1 MINILSKETIDKIA
15 AGEVAERPE
24 SVVKELLDNAIDSGA
39 DTISIEVR
47 GGGLT
52 LIRVTDNGSGIEKAD
67 VRNAFL
73 RHATSKLKTADDIE
87 HIRSMGFRGEALA
100 SIAAVSEV
108 ELITR
113 NVNELT
119 GTQYRIE
126 GGAERS
132 FKEIGVPQGTTVI
145 VRNFLMNVPVRRQFL
160 KSAQTETAYIVNTV
174 EKLALAY
181 TNIAFSLNVDGK
193 NTFSSTGNGKL
204 RDVIYQIYGREAAAS
219 LLEVDTDKTGEAAE
233 TKVQAV
239 AAESA
244 SMAVAAEKASGAAAQ
259 NKASGA
265 AAQNKA
271 SEAAAQDTAC
281 DNAEADETQ
290 TRNNGSSLIHVH
302 GYAARPV
309 IARSRRDYEVFFV
322 NGRWIQSDILR
333 KAAEDAYAPYMM
345 QHKYPMII
353 LHIDLAPEGVD
364 VNVHPRKQEVRF
376 SSNKLIYDAVY
387 DVLTRVLHDAELIV
401 DAGNAYFL
409 KDKKQNTASVA
420 GRAPEAFE
428 RNRQYDYVSS
438 ITEEIAKNSRKDGD
452 YINGEET
459 IKPGTETVIS
469 GTERVMSGTETVKFG
484 REIEISDTDAEK
496 SGAASQNEINYG
508 SVECTDNAAAKD
520 INKHKFTDGSNGNTG
535 RAHAADAFM
544 VNDAVRMHDEKNR
557 NTAYDADNTDN
568 SEVYGG
574 IGQTAAASGQK
585 LNGSISSKQEKAAD
599 GKVFINKN
607 NMPYFKMVGQVFETY
622 WIIEYNDEMYIIDQH
637 AAHEKVNFEHFMALI
652 RSHAVETQMIFPPIV
667 LTLGAKEAV
676 LFDKFIDEFAGLGYD
691 IEYAGDRDYIVR
703 GVPSNLP
710 QLADEE
716 VLRSLIDSLFDE
728 ARGLNSELI
737 HDKIASMS
745 CKAAIKGNM
754 KISETEM
761 RGLIAKLLTLENP
774 YACPHGRPTII
785 KWSRSDLDKLFKRIV
800 S

>member
-39 DTISIEVR
+39 DIVSIEVR
-47 GGGLT
+47 NGGLE

-108 ELITR
+108 ELITK
-113 NVNELT
+113 NVKELT

-126 GGAERS
+126 GGRERS
-132 FKEIGVPQGTTVI
+132 FKEVGVPQGTTVI

-160 KSAQTETAYIVNTV
+160 KSAQTETSYIVNTV

-181 TNIAFSLNVDGK
+181 TDIAFSLIVDGK
-193 NTFSSTGNGKL
+193 NTFSSTGNGRLK
-204 RDVIYQIYGREAAAS
+204 DVIYQIYGRETAAS

-233 TKVQAV
+233 IKAAA
-239 AAESA
+239 AAEA
-244 SMAVAAEKASGAAAQ
+244 EALEAV
-259 NKASGA
+259 
-265 AAQNKA
+265 
-271 SEAAAQDTAC
+271 AQDTAC
-281 DNAEADETQ
+281 DNAVAADDEAQ
-290 TRNNGSSLIHVH
+290 TRKSSSLIHVH

-345 QHKYPMII
+345 QHKYPMFV

-364 VNVHPRKQEVRF
+364 VNVHPRKREVRF

-387 DVLTRVLHDAELIV
+387 DTLTRVLHDAELIV
-401 DAGNAYFL
+401 DAGNAFFL
-409 KDKKQNTASVA
+409 KDKKQDRLAA

-428 RNRQYDYVSS
+428 KNRQYDYVSS
-438 ITEEIAKNSRKDGD
+438 ITEEIAKNSCKDGD
-452 YINGEET
+452 YINGTEVA
-459 IKPGTETVIS
+459 KSGTESVIS
-469 GTERVMSGTETVKFG
+469 GTESVISGTETVKFG
-484 REIEISDTDAEK
+484 RKIEISDTEAVK
-496 SGAASQNEINYG
+496 SGAASQNEINRA
-508 SVECTDNAAAKD
+508 SIECTDNA
-520 INKHKFTDGSNGNTG
+520 TDT
-535 RAHAADAFM
+535 FM
-544 VNDAVRMHDEKNR
+544 VNDAESMHDNKNR
-557 NTAYDADNTDN
+557 NTVYGADN

-574 IGQTAAASGQK
+574 IGQTASASGQK
-585 LNGSISSKQEKAAD
+585 LNGSLSSIKQEKAPD
-599 GKVFINKN
+599 GKVFINKKN
-607 NMPYFKMVGQVFETY
+607 LPYFKLIGQVFETY

-652 RSHAVETQMIFPPIV
+652 RSHEVETQMIFPPIV
-667 LTLGAKEAV
+667 LTLSAREAV
-676 LFDKFIDEFAGLGYD
+676 LFDKFIDEFVNLGYE

-754 KISETEM
+754 KISEAEM

-785 KWSRSDLDKLFKRIV
+785 KWSHADLDKLFKRIV

>member
-181 TNIAFSLNVDGK
+181 TDIAFSLNVDGK

-204 RDVIYQIYGREAAAS
+204 RDVIYQIYGREAAVS

-233 TKVQAV
+233 TK
-239 AAESA
+239 
-244 SMAVAAEKASGAAAQ
+244 GAAAAEE
-259 NKASGA
+259 KAL
-265 AAQNKA
+265 
-271 SEAAAQDTAC
+271 EAKAQDAAC
-281 DNAEADETQ
+281 DNAAVDEAQ
-290 TRNNGSSLIHVH
+290 ISKSNSLIHVH

-387 DVLTRVLHDAELIV
+387 DVLTKVLHDAELIV

-409 KDKKQNTASVA
+409 KDKKQSTASA
-420 GRAPEAFE
+420 GGRAPEAFE

-438 ITEEIAKNSRKDGD
+438 ITEEIAKNSRKDETYSIGAETAKVSTSGQSFVD
-452 YINGEET
+452 CNTMEESIAKQSKAINLSRSEESEAANYESINRT
-459 IKPGTETVIS
+459 A
-469 GTERVMSGTETVKFG
+469 
-484 REIEISDTDAEK
+484 SD
-496 SGAASQNEINYG
+496 
-508 SVECTDNAAAKD
+508 
-520 INKHKFTDGSNGNTG
+520 NGLRG
-535 RAHAADAFM
+535 GIDSSHALDAFI
-544 VNDAVRMHDEKNR
+544 VNDAERPHNIVDK
-557 NTAYDADNTDN
+557 TAYGD
-568 SEVYGG
+568 S
-574 IGQTAAASGQK
+574 SG
-585 LNGSISSKQEKAAD
+585 NKQEKAAAD
-599 GKVFINKN
+599 SKVFINKN

-785 KWSRSDLDKLFKRIV
+785 KWSRTDLDKLFKRIV

>member
-1 MINILSKETIDKIA
+1 MFAGTTYNKSDGLLRTNVLPQSCPATSNTMINILSKETIDKIA

-126 GGAERS
+126 GGVERS
-132 FKEIGVPQGTTVI
+132 FKEIGVPQGTTLI

-181 TNIAFSLNVDGK
+181 TDIAFSLNVDGK

-219 LLEVDTDKTGEAAE
+219 LLEVDSGRGIYNLSDAAE
-233 TKVQAV
+233 RHDEGCSEVHGKR
-239 AAESA
+239 EDN
-244 SMAVAAEKASGAAAQ
+244 SG
-259 NKASGA
+259 
-265 AAQNKA
+265 
-271 SEAAAQDTAC
+271 
-281 DNAEADETQ
+281 
-290 TRNNGSSLIHVH
+290 LIHVH

-345 QHKYPMII
+345 QHKYPMLI

-387 DVLTRVLHDAELIV
+387 DVLTKVLHDAELIV

-409 KDKKQNTASVA
+409 KDKKQSQTSAS

-438 ITEEIAKNSRKDGD
+438 ISEEIAKNSRKDDTYAGS
-452 YINGEET
+452 
-459 IKPGTETVIS
+459 TEPV
-469 GTERVMSGTETVKFG
+469 
-484 REIEISDTDAEK
+484 K
-496 SGAASQNEINYG
+496 SGDASQGVADFNNDMPAGTAHEF
-508 SVECTDNAAAKD
+508 DNAANMRELKD
-520 INKHKFTDGSNGNTG
+520 SLISSNSVSRQVSDT
-535 RAHAADAFM
+535 FM
-544 VNDAVRMHDEKNR
+544 FNDAVRSD
-557 NTAYDADNTDN
+557 DACKHEDLACGAGSQKEHSDAQGDI
-568 SEVYGG
+568 Y
-574 IGQTAAASGQK
+574 QTASSSGNQLNEAASSSVDK
-585 LNGSISSKQEKAAD
+585 LNGILPPSAGRQKEAVNG

-637 AAHEKVNFEHFMALI
+637 AAHEKVNFENFMALI
-652 RSHAVETQMIFPPIV
+652 HAHAVETQMIFPPIV
-667 LTLGAKEAV
+667 VTLGAKEAV
-676 LFDKFIDEFAGLGYD
+676 LFDKFIDEFISLGYD

-710 QLADEE
+710 ELADEE

-754 KISETEM
+754 KISEAEM

-785 KWSRSDLDKLFKRIV
+785 KWSRTDLDKLFKRIV

>member
-24 SVVKELLDNAIDSGA
+24 SVVKELMDNAIDSGA

-47 GGGLT
+47 NGGLD

-108 ELITR
+108 ELITK

-126 GGAERS
+126 DGRERS

-160 KSAQTETAYIVNTV
+160 KSPQTETAYIVNTV

-181 TNIAFSLNVDGK
+181 TDIAFSLNVDGK
-193 NTFSSTGNGKL
+193 NTFSSTGNGRLK
-204 RDVIYQIYGREAAAS
+204 DVIYQIYGREAAAS
-219 LLEVDTDKTGEAAE
+219 LLEVDSGRGIYNLSDDKSNADAAAKDTDVLTNDSSIGSARIQNTASNVQLIAECAGNSDAAIDTDIIANE
-233 TKVQAV
+233 GSSNDDAKSCNTASNAQLIDECAGNSD
-239 AAESA
+239 AAESHDA
-244 SMAVAAEKASGAAAQ
+244 GNAQ
-259 NKASGA
+259 THGKR
-265 AAQNKA
+265 
-271 SEAAAQDTAC
+271 EA
-281 DNAEADETQ
+281 
-290 TRNNGSSLIHVH
+290 GSSLIRVH

-345 QHKYPMII
+345 QHKYPMFI

-364 VNVHPRKQEVRF
+364 VNVHPRKREVRF

-387 DVLTRVLHDAELIV
+387 DTLTKVLHDAELIV

-409 KDKKQNTASVA
+409 KDKKRESSVPS

-428 RNRQYDYVSS
+428 KNRQYDYVSS
-438 ITEEIAKNSRKDGD
+438 ISEEIAKNSRKDEA
-452 YINGEET
+452 YISS
-459 IKPGTETVIS
+459 TET
-469 GTERVMSGTETVKFG
+469 
-484 REIEISDTDAEK
+484 AK
-496 SGAASQNEINYG
+496 SGMVGHGVADMKCDIYQTALSSENQFNEAAS
-508 SVECTDNAAAKD
+508 S
-520 INKHKFTDGSNGNTG
+520 
-535 RAHAADAFM
+535 
-544 VNDAVRMHDEKNR
+544 
-557 NTAYDADNTDN
+557 
-568 SEVYGG
+568 SED
-574 IGQTAAASGQK
+574 K
-585 LNGSISSKQEKAAD
+585 LNGNLPTSAGRQKEAVNG
-599 GKVFINKN
+599 GKVFINKSN
-607 NMPYFKMVGQVFETY
+607 LPYFKMIGQVFETY

-652 RSHAVETQMIFPPIV
+652 RSHEVETQMIFPPIV
-667 LTLGAKEAV
+667 LTLSAREAA
-676 LFDKFIDEFAGLGYD
+676 LFDKFIDEFVNLGYE

-716 VLRSLIDSLFDE
+716 VLRNLIDSLFDE

-754 KISETEM
+754 NISETEM

-785 KWSRSDLDKLFKRIV
+785 KWSRTDLDRLFKRIV